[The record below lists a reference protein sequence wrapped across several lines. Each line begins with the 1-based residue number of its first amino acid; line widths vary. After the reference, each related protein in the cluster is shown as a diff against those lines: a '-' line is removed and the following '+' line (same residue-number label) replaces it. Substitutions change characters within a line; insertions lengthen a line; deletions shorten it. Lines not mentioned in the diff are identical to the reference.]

1 MNILHTASVFY
12 YNCIHYVNPVI
23 LIYILANP
31 RCLTINYKLENMP
44 YFIDNH
50 ELNGDAHT
58 EAIAQ
63 KHLNDIKVQHQYQCR
78 KLGYWF
84 DEKRKIAFC
93 LFEAPHRSCIEQL
106 HKHEH
111 ANITNHI
118 IEVDP
123 RIIDFFLKQIQSQ
136 PQTEKVDIKSIST
149 KPLTTIMA
157 LSIDSNEL
165 YGLELDERRSLVKLF
180 KKLVL
185 DYCNHFKG
193 TVILRDQYSSQL
205 TFDTASAAVYCALK
219 IHKEFTPLLKN
230 FQRKLFLK
238 VGISGCFLDNINNI
252 EFQQSVKLA
261 KRLCYIATSHILAT
275 LEVRNLFQSE
285 SMKVVIKGDR
295 IRSVSPDEL
304 RFITQLMEYMERNW
318 KNHELHASMLEQHL
332 GCSKSQIYRK
342 MKTLIAQSPN
352 SFIKAYR
359 LNRAKQLLRDKSG
372 NISEIAFDTGFS
384 SPSYF
389 SKCFQKEYG
398 IKPSDFQ
405 LEMVKV

>member
-1 MNILHTASVFY
+1 
-12 YNCIHYVNPVI
+12 
-23 LIYILANP
+23 
-31 RCLTINYKLENMP
+31 MP

-50 ELNGDAHT
+50 ELNGET
-58 EAIAQ
+58 PSEAIAQ
-63 KHLNDIKVQHQYQCR
+63 KHLQDIKVQHQYHCR
-78 KLGYWF
+78 KLGYCF

-93 LFEAPHRSCIEQL
+93 LFEAPNRAYIEQL

-111 ANITNHI
+111 ANVPNHI
-118 IEVDP
+118 IEVDS
-123 RIIDFFLKQIQSQ
+123 RIIDFFLKQIKPETQS
-136 PQTEKVDIKSIST
+136 EKVDINSIT
-149 KPLTTIMA
+149 TQPLTTIMA

-165 YGLELDERRSLVKLF
+165 YSLKLKERRSLVKLF

-193 TVILRDQYSSQL
+193 TVILRDQYASQL
-205 TFDTASAAVYCALK
+205 TFYSTSAAVYCALK
-219 IHKEFTPLLKN
+219 IHKEFAPFIKTL
-230 FQRKLFLK
+230 QRKLFLK
-238 VGISGCFLDNINNI
+238 VGISGCYLEDISNV

-261 KRLCYIATSHILAT
+261 KRLCYISTSKILLT

-295 IRSVSPDEL
+295 IKSVSPDDV
-304 RFITQLMEYMERNW
+304 RFITLLMDYMEKHW
-318 KNHELHASMLEQHL
+318 KNNDLHASILEKHL

-342 MKTLIAQSPN
+342 MKTLIGQSPN

-372 NISEIAFDTGFS
+372 NISEIAFDTGFG

-405 LEMVKV
+405 MEMEEA